1 MIVYKRG
8 VWKEVL
14 CVGERNIGY
23 DIKVLN
29 VNVGCLLLINGII
42 VFCVILMWYI
52 FVKKKIIFCFILDN
66 IWLD

>member
-14 CVGERNIGY
+14 SVGERNIGY
-23 DIKVLN
+23 DFKVLN

-52 FVKKKIIFCFILDN
+52 FVKKNNFLFLKKYN